1 MLDRADARR
10 PAQVNA
16 CFEGGTDRK
25 AEILDALHQTGL
37 GDDQITVIDRATP
50 EDITIETAEPSLI
63 ERIKGLFGG
72 DNDDEDAEKYDL
84 LILAHLGRDE
94 NLAGPVQEVFERF
107 GAARVNYYAP
117 AAADMRPLGGG
128 GSLQEIERELTGAG
142 RADAAPAGAA
152 TPPAGSA
159 TTREGER
166 VEPGGL
172 GPATET
178 HVRKPDETGAQA
190 SARDTEEAVYRAPD
204 PQVTVDETRQ
214 GRADAA
220 RGGTQP

>member
-1 MLDRADARR
+1 MLDRADAGR

-25 AEILDALHQTGL
+25 ADILDALHQVGL
-37 GDDQITVIDRATP
+37 GDDQITVIDRAMPDDYAT
-50 EDITIETAEPSLI
+50 ETAGPSLI

-72 DNDDEDAEKYDL
+72 DKDDEDAEKYDL
-84 LILAHLGRDE
+84 LILAHLGEDE
-94 NLAGPVQEVFERF
+94 HLAGPVQEVFERF

-142 RADAAPAGAA
+142 RASAAPADE
-152 TPPAGSA
+152 A
-159 TTREGER
+159 TT
-166 VEPGGL
+166 PATSPA

-178 HVRKPDETGAQA
+178 HARRPEETGAQTG
-190 SARDTEEAVYRAPD
+190 ARDTEEAVYRAPD
-204 PQVTVDETRQ
+204 PQVTVTDETRP
-214 GRADAA
+214 GVADAT